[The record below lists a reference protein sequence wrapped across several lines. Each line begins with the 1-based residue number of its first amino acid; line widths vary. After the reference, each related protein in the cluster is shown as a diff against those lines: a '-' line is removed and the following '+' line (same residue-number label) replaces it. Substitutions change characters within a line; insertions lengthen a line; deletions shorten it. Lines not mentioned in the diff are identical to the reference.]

1 MFIFD
6 SGPDMRDQEREQS
19 CEGYDEPAS
28 GGREHVRL
36 RAGHNREGYGPLV
49 NGATSV
55 LFEPVRRPP
64 QVPL

>member
-1 MFIFD
+1 MPQNRPFMAA
-6 SGPDMRDQEREQS
+6 SPQGPPRGRRIAAVA
-19 CEGYDEPAS
+19 PPRAS
-28 GGREHVRL
+28 AAHG
-36 RAGHNREGYGPLV
+36 V